1 MGQCTLGNADK
12 SEYDVPKY
20 DEMIVQSQLN
30 EISINQMKTYQLPFD
45 TYILMQFTNMSPV
58 FVETTLIYKKQKFDI
73 LVKNIKKINIGKNII
88 FEDECF
94 NVHNLINSVISY
106 VDENIEEMKII
117 NKKDIAN
124 INKYKFDKI
133 SNIFFKNS
141 NEYEM
146 GRKFNNISLINNNE
160 IKSIEINEYGN
171 INLINL
177 LLFLM
182 LNDKFWMKNLLYR
195 FDYETKIF
203 VIKLYL
209 QGVPR
214 HILLDEYIPINDN
227 KEPAFINPSLDYFWI
242 VLIEKAIAKV
252 NRSYTNSLRCFASEL
267 IQILTEAPLFKFEHK
282 ENDIKV
288 IWKNLKYATIDNLI
302 CFCEFDNNKNLNH
315 DKNNNSK
322 REDNNKEDNYNYIR
336 FISFF
341 VSSIFKVNTR
351 KYIELFLPECNKLN
365 EIETFKKS
373 INLNTNDISNKN
385 FFPDNKLNN
394 DKIIYMRFEDF
405 YNTFINT
412 FIYKQQNQNIYN
424 FKKIEI
430 NSQQYTLVKIKS
442 LKRNNCII
450 TLHLKEGRYS
460 SQSISNIYPIRMI
473 LVRLKVE
480 EKFIRKNI
488 INQNHNNLSENR
500 LQNIIDSKGNIYG
513 EEREYQFEYIN
524 SVFSNDSKISIESE
538 LEANE
543 TYKILIKICTGH
555 NINNPSNLNAVI
567 STYSPSFVEISEN
580 YNDSIDSN
588 FLEPQNLT
596 ILTESIKYLFVSF
609 FEKNKREYT
618 ISEFKSKNFKIYY
631 SKNDKKF
638 GFSFI
643 KFENLFND
651 KYAIIYLNYNIN
663 DLNLITIKLNG
674 RANESQKELN
684 LEENESK
691 IIFAPLS
698 SELLYFEWNKLNI
711 DFYNLIKPKIT
722 FDNIEYFDYR
732 DFDSQ
737 KKIRIID
744 NLYYQEVP
752 YNSGILI
759 IIVNAKQT
767 FCVIKC
773 VFDVLENLIIDYTN
787 SIEDNK
793 NQIEML
799 LKPYSKNFLNL
810 KQIENENKI
819 SYQITFHVKN
829 N

>member
-1 MGQCTLGNADK
+1 MGQCTLGNTDK
-12 SEYDVPKY
+12 NEYDVPKY

-106 VDENIEEMKII
+106 IDENIEEMKII

-267 IQILTEAPLFKFEHK
+267 IQILTEAPLFKFMHK

-302 CFCEFDNNKNLNH
+302 CFCEFDNNKNSNN
-315 DKNNNSK
+315 DKNNNCKS
-322 REDNNKEDNYNYIR
+322 EDNNKEDNYNYIR

-351 KYIELFLPECNKLN
+351 KYIELFLPECNKLK
-365 EIETFKKS
+365 EIEAFKKS

-480 EKFIRKNI
+480 DKFIRKNI
-488 INQNHNNLSENR
+488 INQNQNNLSENR

-691 IIFAPLS
+691 IILAPLS
-698 SELLYFEWNKLNI
+698 SELLFFEWNKLNI
-711 DFYNLIKPKIT
+711 DFNSLFKPKIS
-722 FDNIEYFDYR
+722 FDNVEYFDYR

-737 KKIRIID
+737 KKIRIVD

-767 FCVIKC
+767 FCIIKI
-773 VFDVLENLIIDYTN
+773 VFEILENLMIDYMN
-787 SIEDNK
+787 SMEDNK
-793 NQIEML
+793 NQVEML

-810 KQIENENKI
+810 RQIESDSKV
-819 SYQITFHVKN
+819 SYQITFYVRG
-829 N
+829 

>member
-1 MGQCTLGNADK
+1 MLLDTFTELSYYRLG
-12 SEYDVPKY
+12 YT
-20 DEMIVQSQLN
+20 
-30 EISINQMKTYQLPFD
+30 MKTFVNAA
-45 TYILMQFTNMSPV
+45 FTIVP
-58 FVETTLIYKKQKFDI
+58 II
-73 LVKNIKKINIGKNII
+73 IIIKCIM
-88 FEDECF
+88 D
-94 NVHNLINSVISY
+94 
-106 VDENIEEMKII
+106 
-117 NKKDIAN
+117 
-124 INKYKFDKI
+124 
-133 SNIFFKNS
+133 
-141 NEYEM
+141 
-146 GRKFNNISLINNNE
+146 
-160 IKSIEINEYGN
+160 
-171 INLINL
+171 
-177 LLFLM
+177 
-182 LNDKFWMKNLLYR
+182 
-195 FDYETKIF
+195 
-203 VIKLYL
+203 
-209 QGVPR
+209 
-214 HILLDEYIPINDN
+214 
-227 KEPAFINPSLDYFWI
+227 
-242 VLIEKAIAKV
+242 
-252 NRSYTNSLRCFASEL
+252 
-267 IQILTEAPLFKFEHK
+267 LFKMVLNPDESK
-282 ENDIKV
+282 DEKSNY
-288 IWKNLKYATIDNLI
+288 LK
-302 CFCEFDNNKNLNH
+302 
-315 DKNNNSK
+315 
-322 REDNNKEDNYNYIR
+322 

-341 VSSIFKVNTR
+341 VSSIFKVNNR

-365 EIETFKKS
+365 EIESFKKS
-373 INLNTNDISNKN
+373 INLNKNDISNKN

-394 DKIIYMRFEDF
+394 NKIIYMKFEDF
-405 YNTFINT
+405 YNTFSNT
-412 FIYKQQNQNIYN
+412 FIHKQQNQNIYN

-442 LKRNNCII
+442 LKKNKCII

-460 SQSISNIYPIRMI
+460 SQSISNNFTIRMI

-480 EKFIRKNI
+480 DKFIRKNI
-488 INQNHNNLSENR
+488 INQNQNNLSENR

-691 IIFAPLS
+691 IILAPLS
-698 SELLYFEWNKLNI
+698 SELLFFEWNKLNI

-744 NLYYQEVP
+744 NIYYQEVP

-810 KQIENENKI
+810 KQIESENKI

>member
-1 MGQCTLGNADK
+1 
-12 SEYDVPKY
+12 
-20 DEMIVQSQLN
+20 
-30 EISINQMKTYQLPFD
+30 
-45 TYILMQFTNMSPV
+45 
-58 FVETTLIYKKQKFDI
+58 
-73 LVKNIKKINIGKNII
+73 
-88 FEDECF
+88 
-94 NVHNLINSVISY
+94 
-106 VDENIEEMKII
+106 
-117 NKKDIAN
+117 
-124 INKYKFDKI
+124 
-133 SNIFFKNS
+133 
-141 NEYEM
+141 
-146 GRKFNNISLINNNE
+146 
-160 IKSIEINEYGN
+160 
-171 INLINL
+171 
-177 LLFLM
+177 
-182 LNDKFWMKNLLYR
+182 
-195 FDYETKIF
+195 
-203 VIKLYL
+203 
-209 QGVPR
+209 
-214 HILLDEYIPINDN
+214 
-227 KEPAFINPSLDYFWI
+227 
-242 VLIEKAIAKV
+242 
-252 NRSYTNSLRCFASEL
+252 
-267 IQILTEAPLFKFEHK
+267 
-282 ENDIKV
+282 
-288 IWKNLKYATIDNLI
+288 
-302 CFCEFDNNKNLNH
+302 
-315 DKNNNSK
+315 
-322 REDNNKEDNYNYIR
+322 
-336 FISFF
+336 
-341 VSSIFKVNTR
+341 
-351 KYIELFLPECNKLN
+351 
-365 EIETFKKS
+365 
-373 INLNTNDISNKN
+373 
-385 FFPDNKLNN
+385 
-394 DKIIYMRFEDF
+394 MRFEDF

-691 IIFAPLS
+691 IILAPLS
-698 SELLYFEWNKLNI
+698 SELLFFEWNKLNI
-711 DFYNLIKPKIT
+711 DFYNLIKPKIRS
-722 FDNIEYFDYR
+722 N
-732 DFDSQ
+732 
-737 KKIRIID
+737 
-744 NLYYQEVP
+744 
-752 YNSGILI
+752 
-759 IIVNAKQT
+759 
-767 FCVIKC
+767 
-773 VFDVLENLIIDYTN
+773 
-787 SIEDNK
+787 
-793 NQIEML
+793 
-799 LKPYSKNFLNL
+799 
-810 KQIENENKI
+810 
-819 SYQITFHVKN
+819 
-829 N
+829 

>member
-1 MGQCTLGNADK
+1 
-12 SEYDVPKY
+12 
-20 DEMIVQSQLN
+20 
-30 EISINQMKTYQLPFD
+30 MK
-45 TYILMQFTNMSPV
+45 
-58 FVETTLIYKKQKFDI
+58 
-73 LVKNIKKINIGKNII
+73 
-88 FEDECF
+88 
-94 NVHNLINSVISY
+94 
-106 VDENIEEMKII
+106 
-117 NKKDIAN
+117 
-124 INKYKFDKI
+124 
-133 SNIFFKNS
+133 
-141 NEYEM
+141 
-146 GRKFNNISLINNNE
+146 
-160 IKSIEINEYGN
+160 
-171 INLINL
+171 
-177 LLFLM
+177 
-182 LNDKFWMKNLLYR
+182 
-195 FDYETKIF
+195 
-203 VIKLYL
+203 
-209 QGVPR
+209 
-214 HILLDEYIPINDN
+214 
-227 KEPAFINPSLDYFWI
+227 
-242 VLIEKAIAKV
+242 
-252 NRSYTNSLRCFASEL
+252 
-267 IQILTEAPLFKFEHK
+267 
-282 ENDIKV
+282 
-288 IWKNLKYATIDNLI
+288 
-302 CFCEFDNNKNLNH
+302 
-315 DKNNNSK
+315 
-322 REDNNKEDNYNYIR
+322 
-336 FISFF
+336 
-341 VSSIFKVNTR
+341 
-351 KYIELFLPECNKLN
+351 
-365 EIETFKKS
+365 
-373 INLNTNDISNKN
+373 
-385 FFPDNKLNN
+385 
-394 DKIIYMRFEDF
+394 
-405 YNTFINT
+405 
-412 FIYKQQNQNIYN
+412 
-424 FKKIEI
+424 
-430 NSQQYTLVKIKS
+430 
-442 LKRNNCII
+442 
-450 TLHLKEGRYS
+450 
-460 SQSISNIYPIRMI
+460 
-473 LVRLKVE
+473 
-480 EKFIRKNI
+480 
-488 INQNHNNLSENR
+488 
-500 LQNIIDSKGNIYG
+500 IYG

-596 ILTESIKYLFVSF
+596 ILIESIKYLFVSF

-691 IIFAPLS
+691 IILAPLS
-698 SELLYFEWNKLNI
+698 SELLFFEWNKLNI

>member
-1 MGQCTLGNADK
+1 
-12 SEYDVPKY
+12 
-20 DEMIVQSQLN
+20 
-30 EISINQMKTYQLPFD
+30 
-45 TYILMQFTNMSPV
+45 
-58 FVETTLIYKKQKFDI
+58 
-73 LVKNIKKINIGKNII
+73 
-88 FEDECF
+88 
-94 NVHNLINSVISY
+94 
-106 VDENIEEMKII
+106 
-117 NKKDIAN
+117 
-124 INKYKFDKI
+124 
-133 SNIFFKNS
+133 
-141 NEYEM
+141 
-146 GRKFNNISLINNNE
+146 
-160 IKSIEINEYGN
+160 
-171 INLINL
+171 
-177 LLFLM
+177 
-182 LNDKFWMKNLLYR
+182 
-195 FDYETKIF
+195 
-203 VIKLYL
+203 
-209 QGVPR
+209 
-214 HILLDEYIPINDN
+214 
-227 KEPAFINPSLDYFWI
+227 
-242 VLIEKAIAKV
+242 
-252 NRSYTNSLRCFASEL
+252 
-267 IQILTEAPLFKFEHK
+267 
-282 ENDIKV
+282 
-288 IWKNLKYATIDNLI
+288 
-302 CFCEFDNNKNLNH
+302 
-315 DKNNNSK
+315 
-322 REDNNKEDNYNYIR
+322 
-336 FISFF
+336 
-341 VSSIFKVNTR
+341 
-351 KYIELFLPECNKLN
+351 
-365 EIETFKKS
+365 
-373 INLNTNDISNKN
+373 
-385 FFPDNKLNN
+385 
-394 DKIIYMRFEDF
+394 MRFEDF

-691 IIFAPLS
+691 IILAPLS
-698 SELLYFEWNKLNI
+698 SELLFFEWNKLNI

-744 NLYYQEVP
+744 NIYYQEVP

-810 KQIENENKI
+810 KQIESENKI

>member
-1 MGQCTLGNADK
+1 MGQCTLGNTDK
-12 SEYDVPKY
+12 NEYDVPKY

-267 IQILTEAPLFKFEHK
+267 IQILTEAPLFKFMHK

-302 CFCEFDNNKNLNH
+302 CFCEFDNNKNSNN
-315 DKNNNSK
+315 DKNNNCKS
-322 REDNNKEDNYNYIR
+322 EDNNKEDNYNYIR

-365 EIETFKKS
+365 EIEAFKKS

-480 EKFIRKNI
+480 DKFIRKNI
-488 INQNHNNLSENR
+488 INQNQNNLSENR

-691 IIFAPLS
+691 IILAPLS
-698 SELLYFEWNKLNI
+698 SELLFFEWNKLNI

-810 KQIENENKI
+810 KQIESENKI